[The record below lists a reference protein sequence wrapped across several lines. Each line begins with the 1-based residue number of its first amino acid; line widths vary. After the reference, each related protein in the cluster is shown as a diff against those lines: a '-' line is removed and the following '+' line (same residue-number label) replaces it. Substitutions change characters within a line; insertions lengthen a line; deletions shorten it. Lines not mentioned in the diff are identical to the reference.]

1 MKETITRQDL
11 IPLNTY
17 RQGRN
22 EYIQK
27 MISYK
32 NKRRV
37 KLSQNISILFE
48 NRHTILFQIQ
58 ELVNSEDL
66 TDPIELD
73 EYIDIYSGMLPNENE
88 LSATLFIELDN
99 QKELADLLVKLKGIE
114 HHLTLF
120 VENEP
125 VKAVFE
131 EEHDEREFTTSVHYL
146 KLPFTSTAIDL
157 LLNKPEDSI
166 TLSLSLDHPELSEKV
181 TLTQECIKSL
191 KSDLTK

>member
-1 MKETITRQDL
+1 MRKTITRLDL
-11 IPLNTY
+11 LPLNTY
-17 RQGRN
+17 RQGRD

-48 NRHTILFQIQ
+48 NHQTILFQIQ

-66 TDPIELD
+66 TNPNELD
-73 EYIDIYSGMLPNENE
+73 EYIDIYSGMLPNVNE

-99 QKELADLLVKLKGIE
+99 QEQLADLLIKLKGIE

-120 VENEP
+120 VDDEP

-131 EEHDEREFTTSVHYL
+131 EDHNEREFTTSVHYVKFPL
-146 KLPFTSTAIDL
+146 TTTAKHL
-157 LLNKPEDSI
+157 LLNKSEDSI
-166 TLSLSLDHPELSEKV
+166 TLSLRLDHPELLEKV
-181 TLTQECIKSL
+181 TLTPACIKSL
-191 KSDLTK
+191 KADLT